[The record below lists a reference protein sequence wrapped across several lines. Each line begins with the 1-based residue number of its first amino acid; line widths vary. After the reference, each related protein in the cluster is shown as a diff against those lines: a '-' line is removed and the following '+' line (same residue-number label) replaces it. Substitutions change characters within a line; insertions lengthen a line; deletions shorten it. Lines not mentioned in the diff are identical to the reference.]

1 MNQEFIDELSVL
13 HNLRH
18 PRLTPIEEVRKSDNV
33 HVIVYRTN
41 SGNLK
46 GKPQNWTNRTFSQ
59 TFHKRSKTAFSNDA
73 HKTPNL
79 TLL

>member
-13 HNLRH
+13 HHLRH
-18 PRLTPIEEVRKSDNV
+18 PRLTPIEEVREGDNV

-46 GKPQNWTNRTFSQ
+46 GKHLN
-59 TFHKRSKTAFSNDA
+59 
-73 HKTPNL
+73 
-79 TLL
+79 